1 MALLPI
7 IERDLRVA
15 LRKRRPVRRR
25 LQVAALASAGTLL
38 FLLFARSGGP
48 GARHAGHTLHQL
60 LCLATGYLV
69 LQTPQLTAG
78 VIAEERRQQTLGLLF
93 LSGLSAWEV
102 FASKLFSAAVVAFS
116 DLLALFPMLAIPF
129 LIGGVSFNLFL
140 ATICALPNIL
150 LFVLAVCLL
159 ASVLTR
165 DDGTAL
171 IVAAVLL
178 FLLCGVGPL
187 VYLAQSRFSPG
198 ATPSSAWLLLSPA
211 YGPFLVWRGL
221 GATQVSE
228 FWRNWGMTLAWS
240 GLCLGTAA
248 ATLNSLWRERED
260 EFGSAGWRAR
270 WQEWLHGNARGR
282 RPLAATW
289 LPVNPFTWLAARDRQ
304 PATMAWLV
312 VGGIAGGWLVC
323 WAAWPHR
330 WPSVPNFFLT
340 ATLLNLA
347 LRWLIYYTAARSLGE
362 ARRDGTYEL
371 LLTTPLSPSDIVSGQ
386 FEALGLHFRRVMRA
400 VLGLEIAMML
410 AGLAVR
416 NWTGSALFVYG
427 VVWMVLLLW
436 AVDQTRDWQATSLVL
451 WVSLN
456 CGRPAHSVWR
466 TTGLKSWSWVWVL
479 INLQFLSSKLPTF
492 PTGSTFEVV
501 FASIVGGLLLLVFL
515 GKWMMNMGKAT
526 HAAKKWE
533 QRLVSEFREIARE
546 PLPDP
551 HDPRFKKWDGRE
563 RFPWGWGV
571 VQEQLHERLVRR
583 LNGPVP

>member
-7 IERDLRVA
+7 IERELRVA

-25 LQVAALASAGTLL
+25 LQVAAFAIAVTLG
-38 FLLFARSGGP
+38 FLLLATVGGD
-48 GARHAGHTLHQL
+48 RQAGHTLHQL
-60 LCLATGYLV
+60 LCLVAGYLV

-78 VIAEERRQQTLGLLF
+78 VFAEERRQQTLGLLF
-93 LSGLSAWEV
+93 LSGLGATEV
-102 FASKLFSAAVVAFS
+102 FASKLLSAAVVAFS

-129 LIGGVSFNLFL
+129 LTGGVSFDLFL

-171 IVAAVLL
+171 IVTIVLL
-178 FLLCGVGPL
+178 FVLCGVGPL
-187 VYLAQSRFSPG
+187 IYVAQSRFSPG
-198 ATPSSAWLLLSPA
+198 ATPSAAWLLLNPA
-211 YGPFLVWRGL
+211 YGPYLVWRGF
-221 GATQVSE
+221 GATPVSE
-228 FWRNWGMTLAWS
+228 FWRNWGMTLGWS

-248 ATLNSLWRERED
+248 VTLKSLWRERED
-260 EFGSAGWRAR
+260 EFGTGGWRVR
-270 WQEWLHGNARGR
+270 WREWLHGAVRGR
-282 RPLAATW
+282 RQLAATW
-289 LPVNPFTWLAARDRQ
+289 LQVNPFVWLAARDRQ
-304 PATMAWLV
+304 PVTLAWLV
-312 VGGIAGGWLVC
+312 VGGIAGGWLAC

-371 LLTTPLSPSDIVSGQ
+371 LLTTPLSPSDIVGGQ
-386 FEALGLHFRRVMRA
+386 FEALGLHFRRVARA

-416 NWTGSALFVYG
+416 SWTGSALFVYG
-427 VVWMVLLLW
+427 VVWMILLLW
-436 AVDQTRDWQATSLVL
+436 AVDQTRDWQATALVL

-456 CGRPAHSVWR
+456 CGRPAHAVWR
-466 TTGLKSWSWVWVL
+466 TTGLKSWSWIWVL
-479 INLQFLSSKLPTF
+479 FNLQFWFAKLPTF

-501 FASIVGGLLLLVFL
+501 FVSLMGGLILLVFL
-515 GKWMMNMGKAT
+515 GKWLLNMGKAT
-526 HAAKKWE
+526 HAARQWE
-533 QRLVSEFREIARE
+533 RRLVAEFREIVRE

-551 HDPRFKKWDGRE
+551 HDPRFKKWDGRG
-563 RFPWGWGV
+563 RFPWGWQL
-571 VQEQLHERLVRR
+571 VQDQLHERLVRR
-583 LNGPVP
+583 LTGGVF